1 MAAAVS
7 LPGAAREAL
16 IALDRVSKDY
26 DTGGGLVRAMREVSL
41 TIAEGELV
49 AIVGTSGSGKS
60 TVLRTIM
67 TLEPID
73 GGEIDGEGGAG
84 AGVGNAGRSRVGG
97 ANAG

>member
-1 MAAAVS
+1 MN
-7 LPGAAREAL
+7 GASPIIRLNKVRKSFGPLVVLDDLDMEIARGEKVAL
-16 IALDRVSKDY
+16 I
-26 DTGGGLVRAMREVSL
+26 GP
-41 TIAEGELV
+41 
-49 AIVGTSGSGKS
+49 SGSGKS